1 MCACVIPLQPPEIR
15 ENRGTVVKEGGWLVD
30 KTDSCFWK
38 TEGTRGG
45 WMAETTEEPEQETP
59 PFRWACRQRQ
69 RAAWGRGS
77 VAPTLQTQ
85 DTDRSLLGSKA
96 AQTPHGELSSKG
108 ASSVEPGGQSKT
120 LQVLAYATSLHMS
133 ARKCLR
139 GKDAVGQSDPNTTEG
154 ALGGPPDL
162 LLKMD
167 RQPQVQEAC

>member
-1 MCACVIPLQPPEIR
+1 M
-15 ENRGTVVKEGGWLVD
+15 KEGGWLVD

-59 PFRWACRQRQ
+59 PLRWAHRQRQ
-69 RAAWGRGS
+69 RAAWGQGS
-77 VAPTLQTQ
+77 VSPTLQTQ
-85 DTDRSLLGSKA
+85 DTDRSLLGPEA

-108 ASSVEPGGQSKT
+108 ASSVELGGQCEA
-120 LQVLAYATSLHMS
+120 LQVLAHPHLTAHVCSQMPQ
-133 ARKCLR
+133 
-139 GKDAVGQSDPNTTEG
+139 GEDAVGQSDPNTTEG
-154 ALGGPPDL
+154 ALSGPPDL